1 MATDRVQILV
11 QTLSR
16 LPLFQGV
23 PEAGLRAFLAA
34 SRPRRFD
41 AGETVCAADTP
52 SDDLWVLLSGALGVV
67 DEDGSLVTTLTPVTT
82 VGEMGLVIRQ
92 PRRAAVE
99 AVDACNLLVLPR
111 AAFEEVLSTDADLR
125 ARVYRNMVDILSDK
139 LVQDNVR
146 MREYLVE
153 KVRHEDRLREARQRA
168 GAAFDLLVEGG
179 MPRQRAESQI
189 AERVDREPRLR
200 ILIVDDEPEMR
211 HLLSVA
217 LADYDVVEARDGEE
231 ALEEIGD
238 EPPDLV
244 ITDLRMPGIDGYTL
258 VRRLKARFPETP
270 VLAISGYATDDDV
283 IDHEFDAFLEKPMN
297 LRELRELVDIALSGG
312 DDG

>member
-1 MATDRVQILV
+1 
-11 QTLSR
+11 
-16 LPLFQGV
+16 
-23 PEAGLRAFLAA
+23 
-34 SRPRRFD
+34 
-41 AGETVCAADTP
+41 
-52 SDDLWVLLSGALGVV
+52 
-67 DEDGSLVTTLTPVTT
+67 
-82 VGEMGLVIRQ
+82 
-92 PRRAAVE
+92 
-99 AVDACNLLVLPR
+99 
-111 AAFEEVLSTDADLR
+111 
-125 ARVYRNMVDILSDK
+125 MVDILSDK

-211 HLLSVA
+211 HLLSIA

-238 EPPDLV
+238 DPPDLV
-244 ITDLRMPGIDGYTL
+244 ITDLRMPGIDGYAL